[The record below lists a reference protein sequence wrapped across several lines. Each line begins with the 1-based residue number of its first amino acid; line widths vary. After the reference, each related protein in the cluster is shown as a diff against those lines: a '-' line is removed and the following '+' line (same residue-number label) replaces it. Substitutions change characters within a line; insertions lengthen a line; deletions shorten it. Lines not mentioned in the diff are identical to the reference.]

1 MPRAFTLIERVET
14 PDGPLE
20 LRQRGP
26 RDFMISIA
34 GRVLMTSLLHKSE
47 LSVATLACARIRDRR
62 APNVLIGGLGLG
74 YTLRAAL
81 DALPKEARVRVAEL
95 NPAVIRWC
103 KGPLAV
109 LTDDA
114 LADPRVEVVQG
125 DVMNE
130 VRAAKGAG
138 AKRLDAVIVDLYVG
152 PDNGAKGD
160 GDPLYG
166 SAAVGDL
173 FAALSPGGVYSVWG
187 EEKAS
192 RFEARVRRLGFDVEL
207 VQNYA
212 GGPRYAVYV
221 ATKTGAL
228 PR

>member
-14 PDGPLE
+14 AEGPLE

-34 GRVLMTSLLHKSE
+34 GRVLMTSLLHRSE

-62 APNVLIGGLGLG
+62 APRVLIGGLGLG

-81 DALPKEARVRVAEL
+81 DALPREATVRVAEL

-103 KGPLAV
+103 RGPLAV

-114 LADPRVEVVQG
+114 LSDPRVEVVQG

-130 VRAAKGAG
+130 VRASKGAA
-138 AKRLDAVIVDLYVG
+138 AKRLDAVVVDLYVG
-152 PDNGAKGD
+152 PDNGAG
-160 GDPLYG
+160 GERDPLYG
-166 SAAVGDL
+166 SAALGDV
-173 FAALSPGGVYSVWG
+173 FAALSPRGVYSVWG
-187 EEKAS
+187 EEKSA

-221 ATKTGAL
+221 ATKAGPA
-228 PR
+228 R